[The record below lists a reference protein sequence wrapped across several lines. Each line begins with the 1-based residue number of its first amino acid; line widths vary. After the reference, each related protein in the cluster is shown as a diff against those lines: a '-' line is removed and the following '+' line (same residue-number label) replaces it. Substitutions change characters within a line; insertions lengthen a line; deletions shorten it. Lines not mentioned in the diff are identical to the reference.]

1 MRDYDTI
8 IIELEQ
14 NMKAV
19 SKLVKP
25 YQRDNM
31 VTYYNKAIEC
41 LNELSD
47 IIEGLQDEVQNLEY
61 ECQTKDDVTDVLKLT
76 ISDLEDEIDELN
88 TLVEVKDDTIEFL
101 NHAIKDYEN
110 NYPEFSYYRHDH
122 PEFDW
127 VGCEYWDGYDDG
139 K

>member
-25 YQRDNM
+25 YQKDNM

-47 IIEGLQDEVQNLEY
+47 IIEGLQDEVE
-61 ECQTKDDVTDVLKLT
+61 
-76 ISDLEDEIDELN
+76 SLN

-101 NHAIKDYEN
+101 NHAIRDYEN
-110 NYPEFSYYRHDH
+110 DYPEFSYYRHDH

-127 VGCEYWDGYDDG
+127 VGGEYWDGYDDG